1 MADTGIQT
9 SANRPIA
16 PPLGE
21 IAREPKVVRK
31 RSMFW
36 RIVQP
41 IASLRLTVVLF
52 GLAIFLVFAGTVAQI
67 DSGVWTV
74 VAKYFRSAYV
84 WIPFQIFFPRTVKVP
99 GGFPY
104 PGGWLIGGVMLVNL
118 IAAHAQWFSAIVAD
132 LIKAIRQ
139 ALKPAHLG
147 GPPIADLFLSVLWR
161 LLERSGIVLIHLG
174 LIVMMVSEIIT
185 GVMAEERFMRI
196 EAGKS
201 ANYIEDGH
209 RVELAIVDPSG
220 TDADHVVAIP
230 SARLRQGGVI
240 TNDDLPFDVQLVKY
254 MVNSKEPTYAEGK
267 DNPADSGIGR
277 RQWIE
282 EKPEGSGVSQDQRED
297 MPSAY
302 VTFLKKG
309 TSEPLGTY
317 LVSMWYGR
325 PQHLTAGDKTYEVSL
340 RRKRSYTP
348 YTIQLKSFTHSS
360 YPNTNIPKDYASEV
374 HLVDPTRHEEREV
387 RISMNAPLRYEGET
401 FYQSGVNQ
409 TNRGKEIGTI
419 LQVVRNPGWTL
430 PYISC
435 LVVSLG
441 LFIHFGIHLVGFL
454 IKRAAA

>member
-16 PPLGE
+16 PSPAGSKS
-21 IAREPKVVRK
+21 EPKVVRK
-31 RSMFW
+31 MGPIRT
-36 RIVQP
+36 ILQP

-52 GLAIFLVFAGTVAQI
+52 VLAIFLVFAGTLAQI
-67 DSGVWTV
+67 DNGVWTV

-84 WIPFQIFFPRTVKVP
+84 WIPFQIFFPRTVRVL

-104 PGGWLIGGVMLVNL
+104 PGGWMIGGLLLVNL
-118 IAAHAQWFSAIVAD
+118 IAAHAVRF
-132 LIKAIRQ
+132 R
-139 ALKPAHLG
+139 LG
-147 GPPIADLFLSVLWR
+147 WKRI
-161 LLERSGIVLIHLG
+161 GIWLIHLG

-196 EAGKS
+196 ETGKS

-209 RVELAIVDPSG
+209 KVELAIVDPSA

-230 SARLRQGGVI
+230 SARLQQGGVI
-240 TNDDLPFDVQLVKY
+240 SNDDLPFDVQPVRY
-254 MVNSKEPTYAEGK
+254 VVNSSLSRDAK
-267 DNPADSGIGR
+267 DNPADSGFGKR
-277 RQWIE
+277 EGAE
-282 EKPEGSGVSQDQRED
+282 EKPEGSGVSQESRED

-317 LVSMWYGR
+317 LVSMWFGR
-325 PQHLTAGDKTYEVSL
+325 PQHVAAGGKTYEVSL

-348 YTIQLKSFTHSS
+348 FTVHLKSFTHSS

-401 FYQSGVNQ
+401 FYQADM
-409 TNRGKEIGTI
+409 NRDLQGKEIGTV

-454 IKRAAA
+454 SKRAAA